1 MVGFPPGYGIFLVIW
16 IPVTSL
22 SSNQARQARS
32 HLVFAIVALASLVF
46 WGIELRLSMASHDE
60 RQEEV
65 LTSYQQRQLE
75 LKSEAIRRI
84 VQEMYQSARAI
95 SLLPAIRK
103 ARGGNRNSIRD
114 DVVKEGRLSL
124 DSHRM
129 LQQVYA
135 NLRAY
140 VQVSEIYFVM
150 DGFDP
155 QDGSVPF
162 FMYDD
167 AIIGGARHDAQADE
181 SSDVP
186 DESEREEYAEIRRQL
201 AWFGQNAPT
210 FRYAS
215 KLNTIPAL
223 ISPLLRTCDNTQLFS
238 KQFGNQRDAAGFVY
252 SVPAYDAQSGKF
264 KGQVSIIIRANVF
277 EAKLLDVPF
286 LPITPAD
293 LEKMTAE
300 GWKMPAPSSFVLVE
314 AKQSVEISDR
324 RNGLLAKGLAAAK
337 KDPSLTGRW
346 ASLQLDLPSSGQWAL
361 HHYLSGP
368 ELEELVGSIRTSKQL
383 SIAGRLLL
391 LLVLSAFLGWGFWL
405 LRASR
410 RELIKMA
417 HYDLLTDL
425 PNRRLF
431 FDRMENGMARSLR
444 NHTKMGLFFVDLAGL
459 NAINDRF
466 GHHGGDLLLVKMAKR
481 LHDHLRETDGIFA
494 GDRSGANPDQPSSRA
509 PLKFLLSRLGGDEFT
524 IVCEDLRSADD
535 LIIVAERIIN
545 CVKEPFTLSNEKV
558 EITLNVGAAL
568 FPDDAGDAE
577 RLLMSADSAMHECKE
592 THSRYVLFNEEMRQR
607 AERLHLLTLELM
619 TALQKGQFEL
629 FYQPKALLLDG
640 QVVSMEALIRWHH
653 PTLGLVSPVEFI
665 PILERNG
672 AIVELG
678 EWIVEQ
684 ACRDLHHLTEAGFPE
699 IRLSVNVSVR
709 QLKRGNFH
717 GFLRETL
724 AANGI
729 EAKRLIL
736 EITETMVME
745 DLMKGREALLALKDV
760 GVSLAIDDF
769 GAGYSSLTYLQHLP
783 LDSLKIDKSLIDGM
797 VDERAIHVVAS
808 VIRLAQ
814 GLSLNT
820 IAEGIETEEQRIL
833 IGGLGCDMI
842 QGYLL
847 SRPLP
852 FADIVD
858 WLKERRAQKVTPSA

>member
-1 MVGFPPGYGIFLVIW
+1 
-16 IPVTSL
+16 
-22 SSNQARQARS
+22 
-32 HLVFAIVALASLVF
+32 
-46 WGIELRLSMASHDE
+46 
-60 RQEEV
+60 
-65 LTSYQQRQLE
+65 
-75 LKSEAIRRI
+75 
-84 VQEMYQSARAI
+84 
-95 SLLPAIRK
+95 
-103 ARGGNRNSIRD
+103 
-114 DVVKEGRLSL
+114 
-124 DSHRM
+124 
-129 LQQVYA
+129 
-135 NLRAY
+135 
-140 VQVSEIYFVM
+140 
-150 DGFDP
+150 
-155 QDGSVPF
+155 
-162 FMYDD
+162 
-167 AIIGGARHDAQADE
+167 
-181 SSDVP
+181 
-186 DESEREEYAEIRRQL
+186 
-201 AWFGQNAPT
+201 
-210 FRYAS
+210 
-215 KLNTIPAL
+215 
-223 ISPLLRTCDNTQLFS
+223 
-238 KQFGNQRDAAGFVY
+238 
-252 SVPAYDAQSGKF
+252 
-264 KGQVSIIIRANVF
+264 
-277 EAKLLDVPF
+277 
-286 LPITPAD
+286 
-293 LEKMTAE
+293 
-300 GWKMPAPSSFVLVE
+300 
-314 AKQSVEISDR
+314 
-324 RNGLLAKGLAAAK
+324 
-337 KDPSLTGRW
+337 
-346 ASLQLDLPSSGQWAL
+346 
-361 HHYLSGP
+361 
-368 ELEELVGSIRTSKQL
+368 
-383 SIAGRLLL
+383 
-391 LLVLSAFLGWGFWL
+391 
-405 LRASR
+405 
-410 RELIKMA
+410 MA
-417 HYDLLTDL
+417 HYDQLTDL

-444 NHTKMGLFFVDLAGL
+444 NKTKMGLFFVDLAGL
-459 NAINDRF
+459 NAINDRY

-481 LHDHLRETDGIFA
+481 LHDHLRETDGIFG
-494 GDRSGANPDQPSSRA
+494 GDRSGAAPDQPRPRA
-509 PLKFLLSRLGGDEFT
+509 PLKFLLSRLGGDEF
-524 IVCEDLRSADD
+524 VCEDLRSADD

-577 RLLMSADSAMHECKE
+577 RLLMSADSAMHECKQ

-699 IRLSVNVSVR
+699 VRLSVNVSVR

-717 GFLRETL
+717 SFLRETL

-729 EAKRLIL
+729 EARRLIL

-745 DLMKGREALLALKDV
+745 DLMKGREALLALKAV

-814 GLSLNT
+814 GLSLKT
-820 IAEGIETEEQRIL
+820 IAEGIETEEQRTL
-833 IGGLGCDMI
+833 IGRLGCDMM

-852 FADIVD
+852 LAAIVD
-858 WLKERRAQKVTPSA
+858 WLNERRANGAST